1 MIIGTYLA
9 CMSAKTKQKV
19 KYEGQLLILN
29 EKINSCRMENTNFL
43 IIGDLNGDLS
53 RNKYYNDVKLR
64 EFLKT
69 TKCMQVNNDNRSI
82 NFTFHKSE
90 NKSRIDHVIID

>member
-9 CMSAKTKQKV
+9 CMSTKIEQKV

-64 EFLKT
+64 EFLKI
-69 TKCMQVNNDNRSI
+69 TKCMSGNTVVQLSLNEAIFFKRLSFI
-82 NFTFHKSE
+82 Y
-90 NKSRIDHVIID
+90 